1 MSLPDETP
9 TVRRGPTSGTHV
21 AISLSRSSD
30 HTLWADV
37 TMDVAE
43 AGGVF
48 VATYHA
54 LPLGTVVD
62 LLLTFEG
69 ESRPVA
75 ARGVVRWTRA
85 HRDGEGGHAGVGVRL
100 VDVTAEVAGALA
112 RFTSQVR
119 EPLMFDLEDAPMR
132 ARSVPRLA
140 VAR

>member
-1 MSLPDETP
+1 MSLPDEMP

-21 AISLSRSSD
+21 AITLSGTSD

-37 TMDVAE
+37 TMDVAG

-48 VATYHA
+48 IATYHA

-69 ESRPVA
+69 ETLPVA
-75 ARGVVRWTRA
+75 ARGVVRWSRP
-85 HRDGEGGHAGVGVRL
+85 HRDGSDAHAGVGVRL
-100 VDVTAEVAGALA
+100 VDVTEKLAGVLE
-112 RFTSQVR
+112 RFASRIR